1 MSNTVYQINKGINR
15 PIYFKGL
22 QGQYIIYL
30 AVGLVGLM
38 ILFLILFFL
47 AVPML
52 VCVLSTAGLGL
63 LMTSKIYRFS
73 NRYGEH
79 GLLKIIAQK
88 KTPKFISIHSRR
100 VFSRL
105 VKSKPRKERVG

>member
-38 ILFLILFFL
+38 ILFLVLFFFG
-47 AVPML
+47 VPML
-52 VCVLSTAGLGL
+52 MCVLLIAGLGM

-79 GLLKIIAQK
+79 GLLKIIAQN
-88 KTPKFISIHSRR
+88 KTPKFISIHSRG
-100 VFSRL
+100 VFSNL
-105 VKSKPRKERVG
+105 LKSKPRKEHLR